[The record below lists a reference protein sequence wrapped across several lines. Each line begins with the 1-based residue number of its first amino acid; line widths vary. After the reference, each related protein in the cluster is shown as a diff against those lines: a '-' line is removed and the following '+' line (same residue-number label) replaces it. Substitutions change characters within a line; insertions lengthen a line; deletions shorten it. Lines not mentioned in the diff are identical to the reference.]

1 MESCSSN
8 QEKSLGKQFI
18 EGFHLYLAI
27 PLSIRHSCENIKAN
41 DFSISNISLTL
52 YMFFDFDITSVEAA
66 RY

>member
-1 MESCSSN
+1 MESSSSN

-27 PLSIRHSCENIKAN
+27 PLSIDHSCENIKAN
-41 DFSISNISLTL
+41 GFSISNISLTL
-52 YMFFDFDITSVEAA
+52 YMFFDIDITSVKAA